1 MLNTPK
7 YFNANYKQ
15 NEEAREKSMFIAL
28 KNRLLRQRGFGAGK
42 I

>member
-1 MLNTPK
+1 MLK
-7 YFNANYKQ
+7 NAKTAINMVVLRKKEHKILMY
-15 NEEAREKSMFIAL
+15 ITL